1 MDISKPV
8 LDLQKWG
15 PSSIQMWDSGPTPFL
30 SLSAVWQCLSVG
42 VAAEYYHDVL
52 YTRILETIM
61 NLMDLLFC
69 FELTSFLVLDCTVAM
84 DSDAEKYPEANFFQ
98 NAGPLNLWGR
108 LAEQSEHSSVW
119 P

>member
-1 MDISKPV
+1 
-8 LDLQKWG
+8 
-15 PSSIQMWDSGPTPFL
+15 
-30 SLSAVWQCLSVG
+30 
-42 VAAEYYHDVL
+42 
-52 YTRILETIM
+52 
-61 NLMDLLFC
+61 MDLLFC